1 EINGVLDIIPVG
13 LTGPEEPVLIPI
25 VDAWRMNG
33 TITWANG
40 SAMVE
45 NFLLSTPDGTDYVP
59 ITVDE
64 NGTFAT
70 YVESGDYIV
79 VVAPLLNGDA
89 VTESLRMPI
98 TIGADSSVR
107 TDLSLS
113 LVEAVEVSL
122 SLMEAGTESEL
133 VGKKV
138 VLVSHDGFG
147 NITMNP
153 SDADGNATQL
163 LMPGTWSLY
172 MNESAAQRYWTIDTS
187 DAPVLIDANTSLGVV
202 YAELEVEIG
211 GKAYWDTDEDDIAD
225 GNEGV
230 EGAEVTIQGG
240 SIDTV
245 VTTDA
250 DGVWRIYVPI
260 LENYAVTVAKDG
272 FGVVSYDDNNSG
284 TYIVDNEP
292 VSQDIEMSAAEVTV
306 TGSITDVLDAS
317 RLDGASITLYG
328 TSENQQDS
336 VEVVGTY
343 DAETLS
349 FTAIVEP
356 GQWVVVVY
364 EDDAPFNGGGVAVGL
379 LDAEVQNGGTIELVM
394 SKGGW
399 VDVSTEFTSFNL
411 QTFNAGTDDASSP
424 VSEVVDV
431 EVDLGDG
438 RVWTLPLESD
448 GTLEVLL
455 PAESSTFNSE
465 FSTVQRDLVM
475 NYTAGISIDNGD
487 EGRTALMLSYNRKT
501 NSDVSLTVDS
511 VVGGTVLGDEN
522 RDLLATVNSSDT
534 ANYTTIEFDVLA
546 QYEGT
551 EISDP
556 FEVTGSVTVSPDQ
569 DDWSVQFYN
578 GTDWVST
585 SNVQLGIG
593 DVAENATLDATLRAR
608 IVLPS
613 VETAWWLENGHDVN
627 IRFSADSGDMTEVSI
642 NVEIPQTYGFNT
654 TDVSSTIGVAPGAS
668 TTATMTLNNNGNG
681 DDSFTYEV
689 LDNLPEGWTISPMN
703 GVTTIAKD
711 NMRDL
716 AFAVTS
722 ASTFDDGQVTVTVR
736 ITSEDGVTQ
745 EDVEI
750 TVESA
755 RIALSWDED
764 LSTSRSNGFADVDP
778 NKVVIVIKNTG
789 LRPAQQVTVY
799 LDSNGMAEMN
809 MTLSVP
815 AEGSTDFEFDLPK
828 ASQGITRYD
837 VRTEVLGDDLNYTTS
852 QVDGDFGIE
861 YLVQGSDD
869 SSNSIVIIA
878 IIALI
883 FIILYFGFKA
893 SARARGSGSR
903 F

>member
-1 EINGVLDIIPVG
+1 
-13 LTGPEEPVLIPI
+13 
-25 VDAWRMNG
+25 M
-33 TITWANG
+33 
-40 SAMVE
+40 
-45 NFLLSTPDGTDYVP
+45 
-59 ITVDE
+59 
-64 NGTFAT
+64 
-70 YVESGDYIV
+70 
-79 VVAPLLNGDA
+79 
-89 VTESLRMPI
+89 
-98 TIGADSSVR
+98 
-107 TDLSLS
+107 
-113 LVEAVEVSL
+113 
-122 SLMEAGTESEL
+122 
-133 VGKKV
+133 
-138 VLVSHDGFG
+138 
-147 NITMNP
+147 
-153 SDADGNATQL
+153 
-163 LMPGTWSLY
+163 
-172 MNESAAQRYWTIDTS
+172 
-187 DAPVLIDANTSLGVV
+187 
-202 YAELEVEIG
+202 EVEIG
-211 GKAYWDTDEDDIAD
+211 GKAYWDTNEDDIAD

-230 EGAEVTIQGG
+230 EGADVTIQGG

-250 DGVWRIYVPI
+250 EGVWRMYVPI
-260 LENYAVTVAKDG
+260 LENYTVTVAKDG
-272 FGVVSYDDNNSG
+272 FGVVSYDDNNTG
-284 TYIVDNEP
+284 TYVVDNEP
-292 VSQDIEMSAAEVTV
+292 LSQDIEMSAAEVTV
-306 TGSITDVLDAS
+306 SGSITDVLDAS
-317 RLDGASITLYG
+317 RLDGASITMYG

-336 VEVVGTY
+336 VAVVGVL
-343 DAETLS
+343 DGETLS
-349 FTAIVEP
+349 FTAVVEP

-411 QTFNAGTDDASSP
+411 QTFNAGTENASSP
-424 VSEVVDV
+424 VSDVVEV

-438 RVWTLPLESD
+438 QTWSLPLDSD

-455 PAESSTFNSE
+455 PADSATFNSE
-465 FSTVQRDLVM
+465 FSTTQRDLVM
-475 NYTAGISIDNGD
+475 NYTAGVSIDNGD
-487 EGRTALMLSYNRKT
+487 EGRTAVMLSYNRKT
-501 NSDVSLTVDS
+501 NSDLLLTVDD
-511 VVGGTVLGDEN
+511 VTGATVLGDEN
-522 RDLLATVNSSDT
+522 RDLLAIVNASDD

-546 QYEGT
+546 EYEGT

-556 FEVTGSVTVSPDQ
+556 FEVTGTVTVSPDQ
-569 DDWSVQFYN
+569 DDWTVEFYN

-585 SNVQLGIG
+585 STVQLGIG

-642 NVEIPQTYGFNT
+642 NIEVPQTYGFNV
-654 TDVSSTIGVAPGAS
+654 TDVSSTVGVAPGGS
-668 TTATMTLNNNGNG
+668 TTATMTINNNGNG

-689 LDNLPEGWTISPMN
+689 LDNLPDGWIISPMN
-703 GVTTIAKD
+703 GVTTIAKE

-722 ASTFDDGQVTVTVR
+722 ASTFNDGQVTVTVR
-736 ITSEDGVTQ
+736 ITSEDGVTT

-750 TVESA
+750 VVESA

-778 NKVVIVIKNTG
+778 NTVVIVIQNTG
-789 LRPAQQVTVY
+789 LRPAQQVTVF
-799 LDSNGMAEMN
+799 LDSSGMSEMN

-815 AEGSTDFEFDLPK
+815 AEGSTDFEFVLPK

-837 VRTEVLGDDLNYTTS
+837 VRAEVLGDDANYTTS
-852 QVDGDFGIE
+852 TVDGDFGIE

-869 SSNSIVIIA
+869 SSNPIVIVA

>member
-1 EINGVLDIIPVG
+1 
-13 LTGPEEPVLIPI
+13 
-25 VDAWRMNG
+25 
-33 TITWANG
+33 
-40 SAMVE
+40 
-45 NFLLSTPDGTDYVP
+45 
-59 ITVDE
+59 
-64 NGTFAT
+64 
-70 YVESGDYIV
+70 
-79 VVAPLLNGDA
+79 
-89 VTESLRMPI
+89 
-98 TIGADSSVR
+98 
-107 TDLSLS
+107 
-113 LVEAVEVSL
+113 
-122 SLMEAGTESEL
+122 
-133 VGKKV
+133 
-138 VLVSHDGFG
+138 
-147 NITMNP
+147 
-153 SDADGNATQL
+153 
-163 LMPGTWSLY
+163 
-172 MNESAAQRYWTIDTS
+172 ESAAQRYWTIDTS
-187 DAPVLIDANTSLGVV
+187 TAPVLIDVNTSLGEV
-202 YAELEVEIG
+202 YAALEVEIG
-211 GKAYWDTDEDDIAD
+211 GKAYWDTNEDDIAD

-230 EGAEVTIQGG
+230 EGADVTIQGG

-245 VTTDA
+245 VTTDSE
-250 DGVWRIYVPI
+250 GVWRIYVPI
-260 LENYAVTVAKDG
+260 LENYTVTVAKDG
-272 FGVVSYDDNNSG
+272 FGVVSYDDNNTG
-284 TYIVDNEP
+284 TYVVDNEP
-292 VSQDIEMSAAEVTV
+292 LSQDIEMSAAEVTV
-306 TGSITDVLDAS
+306 SGSITDVLDAS
-317 RLDGASITLYG
+317 RLDGASITMYG

-336 VEVVGTY
+336 VAVVGVL
-343 DAETLS
+343 DGETLS
-349 FTAIVEP
+349 FTAVVEP

-411 QTFNAGTDDASSP
+411 QTFNAGTENASSP
-424 VSEVVDV
+424 VIDVVEV

-438 RVWTLPLESD
+438 QTWSLPLDSD

-455 PAESSTFNSE
+455 PADSATFNSE
-465 FSTVQRDLVM
+465 FSTTQRDLVM
-475 NYTAGISIDNGD
+475 NYTAGVSIENGD
-487 EGRTALMLSYNRKT
+487 EGRTAVMLSYNRKT
-501 NSDVSLTVDS
+501 NSDLLLTVNA
-511 VVGGTVLGDEN
+511 VTGATVLGDEN
-522 RDLLATVNSSDT
+522 RDLLAIVNASDD

-546 QYEGT
+546 VYEGT

-556 FEVTGSVTVSPDQ
+556 FEVTGTVTVSPDQ
-569 DDWSVQFYN
+569 EDWTVEFYN
-578 GTDWVST
+578 GADWVST
-585 SNVQLGIG
+585 STVQLGIG

-642 NVEIPQTYGFNT
+642 NIEVPQTYGFNV
-654 TDVSSTIGVAPGAS
+654 TDVSSTVGVAPGGS
-668 TTATMTLNNNGNG
+668 TTATMTINNNGNG

-689 LDNLPEGWTISPMN
+689 LDNLPDGWIISPMN
-703 GVTTIAKD
+703 GVTTIAKE

-722 ASTFDDGQVTVTVR
+722 ASTFNDGQVTVTVR
-736 ITSEDGVTQ
+736 ITSEDGVTT

-750 TVESA
+750 VVESA

-778 NKVVIVIKNTG
+778 NTVVIVIQNNG
-789 LRPAQQVTVY
+789 LRPAQQVTVF
-799 LDSNGMAEMN
+799 LDSSGMSEMN

-815 AEGSTDFEFDLPK
+815 AEGSTDFEFVLPK

-837 VRTEVLGDDLNYTTS
+837 VRAEVLGDDANYTTS
-852 QVDGDFGIE
+852 SVDGDFGIE

-869 SSNSIVIIA
+869 SSNPIVVVA